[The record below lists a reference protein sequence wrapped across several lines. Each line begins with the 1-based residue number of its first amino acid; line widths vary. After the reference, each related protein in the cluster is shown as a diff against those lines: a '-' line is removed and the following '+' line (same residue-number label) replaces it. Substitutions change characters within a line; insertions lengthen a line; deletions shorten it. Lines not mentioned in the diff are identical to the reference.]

1 MLQREAVGQRLLPW
15 GQLRKRLF
23 GLSPGE
29 AKFTRRG
36 FRACDQEAQWRL
48 EHIGET
54 FLRGYEAALEE
65 EDSAALAGRLEGTA
79 AEFRGFAFEGAA
91 MGLSLLD
98 MLTPWR
104 RDRWLSFTNEFG
116 SPHIYMMHVGVGWV
130 LARLRRRAAPR
141 LSRLDPLLRWLALDG
156 YGFHEGYFRW
166 QLYIEGQKAP
176 RRLGGY
182 ARRAFDQGLG
192 RSIWFV
198 RGANPGLIPRTIA
211 SFPPTRRA
219 DLWSGIGLACAYA
232 GGADGPGVAAL
243 SEAAGLYRAHLAQ
256 GAAFA
261 AKTRQRA
268 GNPAPHT
275 ELACQALCGCS
286 AETAAGVT
294 DDCLRGLPGDGQAP
308 AYEHWRQ
315 RIQATFAREV
325 MRA

>member
-23 GLSPGE
+23 GLSPDE

-36 FRACDQEAQWRL
+36 FRASDPEAQRRL
-48 EHIGET
+48 ERIGET

-65 EDSAALAGRLEGTA
+65 EDPAALAGRLDGAA

-98 MLTPWR
+98 GLTPWR
-104 RDRWLSFTNEFG
+104 RDRWLSFANEFG

-130 LARLRRRAAPR
+130 LARLRQRIAPR

-156 YGFHEGYFRW
+156 YGFHEGYFHW
-166 QLYIEGQKAP
+166 QLYIEGQEEP
-176 RRLGGY
+176 RRLRGY

-192 RSIWFV
+192 RSVWFV
-198 RGANPGLIPRTIA
+198 RGANLQSIPQTVA
-211 SFPPTRRA
+211 AFPPTRRA
-219 DLWSGIGLACAYA
+219 DLWSGVGLACAYA
-232 GGADGPGVAAL
+232 GGADGAGIAAL
-243 SEAAGLYRAHLAQ
+243 SKAAGLYRAHLAQ

-275 ELACQALCGCS
+275 ELACRALCDCS
-286 AETAAGVT
+286 AERAAGVT
-294 DDCLRGLPGDGQAP
+294 DACLERLPDDGPSP

-315 RIQATFAREV
+315 RIQATFAQEV